1 MMIFGCSESGPE
13 AMMFFE
19 YSVHD
24 TLDSE
29 VTSPIVY
36 VSVDDFH
43 ELPSVG

>member
-1 MMIFGCSESGPE
+1 MMIFGCSESGAE

-43 ELPSVG
+43 ELTSVG